1 MTTAEVLTQTLY
13 ADNTEEFITLANGL
27 AEEGTADSVRVLLS
41 TFVDDFDYYDEM
53 SVVMHA
59 IERVSADV
67 VYESLA
73 AGLVKLN
80 ETAPGWCEE
89 LVRRHLRALG
99 NGEDGGFNV
108 SGFVE
113 AMRSDPKT
121 FLLVEEIAKKLV
133 SRERVPAEVLDFLK
147 S

>member
-13 ADNTEEFITLANGL
+13 ADNTEEFITLVNGL
-27 AEEGTADSVRVLLS
+27 AEEGTANSVGVLLS

-59 IERVSADV
+59 IERVNADV

-73 AGLVKLN
+73 GGLVKLN

-89 LVRRHLRALG
+89 LVRRHLRAPG

-108 SGFVE
+108 SGFVD
-113 AMRSDPKT
+113 AMRTDQKVFS
-121 FLLVEEIAKKLV
+121 LVDKIAKELV
-133 SRERVPAEVLDFLK
+133 SRERVPAKVLDFFN